1 MLFGRDVPS
10 AGAAVASYSD
20 GRQFPSNIKK
30 CTIAY
35 ICWNAC
41 RFGLL
46 CSIRCTILEQ
56 LKLPAATLTP
66 VPRRRFSTGVIF
78 GVEGTN
84 SISLC
89 DCSRNLSPQIL
100 QQRRGFRWKAAPH
113 GSVVAL
119 GF

>member
-35 ICWNAC
+35 IFWNAC

-56 LKLPAATLTP
+56 LKLPAATLTL
-66 VPRRRFSTGVIF
+66 VPR
-78 GVEGTN
+78 
-84 SISLC
+84 
-89 DCSRNLSPQIL
+89 
-100 QQRRGFRWKAAPH
+100 KAAPH

-119 GF
+119 GC

>member
-66 VPRRRFSTGVIF
+66 VPR
-78 GVEGTN
+78 
-84 SISLC
+84 
-89 DCSRNLSPQIL
+89 
-100 QQRRGFRWKAAPH
+100 KAAPH

-119 GF
+119 GC